1 MIFFFMITEPKNSK
15 LHIIVLVSVIFL
27 SVLTYAQDL
36 YKLTVIVKHA
46 DGSAV
51 PGANVCPDRYGCLNT
66 DDSGIAVFTV
76 EPGTYKI
83 GAEKIYNIEG
93 TRITYFNFT
102 EVTVS
107 SDTVVTL
114 YVRPIPQCFYLRSFM
129 LDKARVSP
137 GESISGTAEWVFAKC
152 CPNCIVY
159 AVVYQGGNIV
169 ARLWEG
175 GDAGRT
181 HTVIRRSFT
190 LRAPTTPG
198 TYCITLNVAYAY
210 SPPGPNEG
218 VVARTCFNVKT

>member
-1 MIFFFMITEPKNSK
+1 MITEPKNPK

-83 GAEKIYNIEG
+83 GADKIYNIEG
-93 TRITYFNFT
+93 TRITYFNLT

-190 LRAPTTPG
+190 LKAPTTPG

-210 SPPGPNEG
+210 SPPRPNEG